1 MGDILKFSLL
11 FVLASVVFVILG
23 SSIELVFNQF
33 SSSINYVTTGN
44 IGEVLTAIIGFVG
57 FMLDTLFLSTNT
69 GYTTTYGGIQVYQ
82 LSWLFTIVRVIFG
95 LAIVILIVKLVM
107 GD

>member
-1 MGDILKFSLL
+1 MISLYKFSLL
-11 FVLASVVFVILG
+11 TLLCAFIFAIFGDNIALI
-23 SSIELVFNQF
+23 FNQL
-33 SSSINYVTTGN
+33 SASINYATTGN
-44 IGEVLTAIIGFVG
+44 VGQVLTAIVG
-57 FMLDTLFLSTNT
+57 FLGFFLDSLFLSTNT

-95 LAIVILIVKLVM
+95 LAIVILIIKLIM